1 MSNLTIKGRKS
12 NFNKIFNN
20 LNIKLIKG
28 CRKDIQYM
36 VDCIDKGKS
45 FRIKYIDS
53 SNKNEC
59 MVYCNELPYGIL
71 SYSSY
76 INLEE
81 MIVVY
86 SVVEKNEYNFLGT
99 KSEKNGYCL
108 KTIKNA
114 FILRFFEKI
123 KRKL

>member
-1 MSNLTIKGRKS
+1 
-12 NFNKIFNN
+12 
-20 LNIKLIKG
+20 
-28 CRKDIQYM
+28 M